1 MATVPEIIPV
11 TDLRQDAAAVLKRVQ
26 AAHQPLVITQRGRAA
41 AIMLSVEA
49 YERGERE
56 RQLLRLLVRGEHEIA
71 AGMGYDLDAVWAE
84 ADTLRFGVGGN
95 QRDELRGASAS
106 RPQVVPSFSPL
117 SPIYAGRTH
126 PQPYASGSGRSRPY
140 DGRSSFRSRVEWY
153 QSSLTCPTAK

>member
-1 MATVPEIIPV
+1 MASVYTILTSMTLESNMSPRANDTTPCLQSLLGVSLTVLLEVTSMATVPEIIPV

-71 AGMGYDLDAVWAE
+71 AGMGYDLDAVLAE
-84 ADTLRFGVGGN
+84 ADTLLT
-95 QRDELRGASAS
+95 DEPR
-106 RPQVVPSFSPL
+106 
-117 SPIYAGRTH
+117 
-126 PQPYASGSGRSRPY
+126 
-140 DGRSSFRSRVEWY
+140 
-153 QSSLTCPTAK
+153 